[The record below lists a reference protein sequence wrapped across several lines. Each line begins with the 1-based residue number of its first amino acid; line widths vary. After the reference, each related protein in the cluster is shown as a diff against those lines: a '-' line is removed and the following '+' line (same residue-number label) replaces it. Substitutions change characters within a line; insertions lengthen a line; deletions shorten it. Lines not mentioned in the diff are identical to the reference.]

1 MKRLIP
7 AFLFFFALHFLFPSS
22 RTFSDESA
30 VLLPTSLPLPANHI
44 PEAVEVAL
52 AVNAPQ
58 VSVSAEGVFELLN
71 RNGSDTF
78 LRGSGL
84 HEADVVPKEEGI
96 AVNGKIYPTD
106 QLVLRVSH
114 GLIQVGKR
122 QYRDQIRIVKNSDQ
136 SLTVVNRVDLE
147 AYLKGVLPLEVHPR
161 WPAEALKAHAVISR
175 TFALFKSIE
184 KQNQEFS
191 VRDTVDSQVYGGA
204 LFHHE
209 ATDHAIDATRGEIL
223 TFQGNIFPAYF
234 HANCGGRTTK
244 PERIW
249 PVHPNEV
256 FKSISCP
263 FCKDTKH
270 WKWSFEMPLSEIEA
284 VMQKKGYPAKNLKRV
299 SFSGRDDS
307 GRISQVTLDYKRS
320 SVTISGVDFRAYLG
334 HDKLKSLKA
343 WVKVKKNSVHF
354 RGFGWGHGIGFCQW
368 GAKGQAEAGAS
379 YRGILKFYF
388 PDAEIKRI

>member
-7 AFLFFFALHFLFPSS
+7 AFLFFCALHFLFPSS

-30 VLLPTSLPLPANHI
+30 VLLPTSLPLANR
-44 PEAVEVAL
+44 PKTVEVAL
-52 AVNAPQ
+52 LVNAPQ
-58 VSVSAEGVFELLN
+58 VFVSTEGTFELSN
-71 RNGSDTF
+71 QNGSVVF
-78 LRGSGL
+78 LKGL
-84 HEADVVPKEEGI
+84 GQFEAEVIPDKEGI
-96 AVNGKIYPTD
+96 AVNGKVYSTN
-106 QLVLRVSH
+106 QLVLKASQ
-114 GLIQVGKR
+114 GLIRVEKR
-122 QYRDQIRIVKNSDQ
+122 QYLDQVRIVKNSEK

-147 AYLKGVLPLEVHPR
+147 AYLKGVLPLEVHPS

-175 TFALFKSIE
+175 TFALFKAIE
-184 KQNQEFS
+184 KQDKEFS
-191 VRDTVDSQVYGGA
+191 VRDTVESQVYGGA

-209 ATDHAIDATRGEIL
+209 ATDHAIEATRGEIL
-223 TFQGNIFPAYF
+223 TFRTNIFPAYF

-249 PVHPNEV
+249 PVYPNEV
-256 FKSISCP
+256 FKNVSCS
-263 FCKDTKH
+263 FCKGTKH
-270 WKWSFEMPLSEIEA
+270 WKWSFEMPFSEIEA

-320 SVTISGVDFRAYLG
+320 SVTISAFDFRAYLG

-343 WVKVKKNSVHF
+343 WAEVKKDKVRF

-368 GAKGQAEAGAS
+368 GSKGQADAGKN
-379 YRGILKFYF
+379 YREILQFYF
-388 PDAEIKRI
+388 PDAEIKRV